1 MIPSLR
7 TGADLPPFLG
17 PPNDPTWLLMSPW
30 QGWRMSAGSQGV
42 EVGTALTL
50 APVPGTGRTL
60 AEPSGSFGGLVPPGN
75 VAVGSDDTVILLDGV
90 RGRFRLFDE
99 CACRFVDLPCRLA
112 PRASS
117 GDPDDISRIN
127 IRGNDLYVCD
137 WEGHR
142 ILVLA
147 LPSLTL
153 RRLWSVPA
161 SATLPNAW
169 QPFSIGFG
177 AGGAVYVSD
186 RANGLIHRFTARG
199 QSKPPIAGLGAPRD
213 LVVDCAGRI
222 LVRTAGVT
230 SNIRVFDADGVE
242 LAQPWRPAD
251 LAEPFPRLPFTVDE
265 RGALDFGEHCGVF
278 DSGGESTNR
287 LDAPSLVRYLT
298 SGTYLSGP
306 LDSAIYRCQWHRLVL
321 SGDLPGSASIDC
333 ATYTSEVEEPP
344 DRIQN
349 LPPGPWLPAATAG
362 RMDGGRWDALI
373 RSGPGR
379 FLWLLLTL
387 RGNGATT
394 PRLDSIRIDYPRV
407 SLGRYLPAAFAMDPN
422 GADFTDRFLSLFDTT
437 LRSVEEIVDH
447 EARFLD
453 PRSTPA
459 GECGAPDMLAWLAG
473 WIGISLDR
481 HWDVGLR
488 RRFVRLAARTLDRR
502 GTKAGLRALLG
513 AYLGFDAAGEC
524 CPRPT
529 LDPCA
534 CHRNSE
540 CRTVAVRAQAWEP
553 PPLLLE
559 HFQLRRW
566 LFVGGGRLGDQAVL
580 WGKRIVNRTQ
590 LDTGSRADSTKL
602 VMTPD
607 PYHDPFGVY
616 ASRYS
621 VFVPAAIRRSAA
633 RQRGLENL
641 LRSETPAHARYQVEY
656 VEPRFRIG
664 IQSMIGYDAVI
675 GRYPAGMVL
684 EAARLGQA
692 TVLGGAP
699 DLRPGPEMSIGRR
712 TRVGETTRLT

>member
-7 TGADLPPFLG
+7 TGADLSPLFG
-17 PPNDPTWLLMSPW
+17 PPNDPTWLLLSPW
-30 QGWRMSAGSQGV
+30 QGWRLSPASQGV
-42 EVGTALTL
+42 EAKTALTL
-50 APVPGTGRTL
+50 AVVPGTGRTL

-75 VAVGSDDTVILLDGV
+75 VAVRPDGTVVLLDGV
-90 RGRFRLFDE
+90 RGRFRIFGV

-112 PRASS
+112 PRASP
-117 GDPDDISRIN
+117 GAPDDTPRIT

-137 WEGHR
+137 WAGNR

-153 RRLWSVPA
+153 RRLWSLPA
-161 SATLPNAW
+161 STTLPNPW
-169 QPFSIGFG
+169 QPYSIGFG
-177 AGGAVYVSD
+177 AGGSVYVSD

-199 QSKPPIAGLGAPRD
+199 QSEPPITGLGAPRD
-213 LVVDCAGRI
+213 LVVNCAGQV
-222 LVRTAGVT
+222 LVRIAGV
-230 SNIRVFDADGVE
+230 SPRIRVFDADGIE
-242 LAQPWRPAD
+242 LDQPWRPAD
-251 LAEPFPRLPFTVDE
+251 LAGWFPPLPFSVDE
-265 RGALDFGEHCGVF
+265 RGAVDFGQPCGAF
-278 DSGGESTNR
+278 DSSGEPTKP
-287 LDAPSLVRYLT
+287 LDARSLVRYLR

-306 LDSAIYRCQWHRLVL
+306 LDSAIYRCQWHRLVF
-321 SGDLPGSASIDC
+321 SGDIPVSASIDC
-333 ATYTSEVEEPP
+333 ASYTSEVEEPP

-349 LPPGPWLPAATAG
+349 LPPDWWTPTATAD
-362 RMDGGRWDALI
+362 RMDAYRWDALI
-373 RSGPGR
+373 RSSPGR

-387 RGNGATT
+387 HGNGTAT
-394 PRLDSIRIDYPRV
+394 PRIDSIRIDYPRV
-407 SLGRYLPAAFAMDPN
+407 SLRRYLPAAFATDPN

-447 EARFLD
+447 EARFFD

-459 GECGAPDMLAWLAG
+459 GEGGSPDMLGWLAG
-473 WIGISLDR
+473 WIGIALDR

-488 RRFVRLAARTLDRR
+488 RRFVQLAARTLDRR
-502 GTKAGLRALLG
+502 GTKAGLRTLLG
-513 AYLGFDAAGEC
+513 AYLGFDTAGPC
-524 CPRPT
+524 CPRPA
-529 LDPCA
+529 LDPCR
-534 CHRNSE
+534 CHGRGG
-540 CRTVAVRAQAWEP
+540 CALTARARPWDP
-553 PPLLLE
+553 PPLFLE

-566 LFVGGGRLGDQAVL
+566 LLVGGGRLGDQAVL

-590 LDTGSRADSTKL
+590 LDTGSRADSTRL

-641 LRSETPAHARYQVEY
+641 LRSETPAHVRYQVEY

-664 IQSMIGYDAVI
+664 FQSMIGYDAVI

-684 EAARLGQA
+684 QSARLGRA